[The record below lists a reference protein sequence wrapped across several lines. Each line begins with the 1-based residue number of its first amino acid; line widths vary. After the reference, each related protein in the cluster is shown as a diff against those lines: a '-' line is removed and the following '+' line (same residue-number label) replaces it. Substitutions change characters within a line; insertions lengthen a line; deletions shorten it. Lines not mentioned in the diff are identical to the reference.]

1 MGFATQTKAE
11 EEEPSQSGQNQN
23 GDTVLNRS
31 DTGRDRCQQRQHER
45 RCSENSV
52 PQRKRHPRLRTSENA
67 DCHEEPAERS
77 VQK

>member
-1 MGFATQTKAE
+1 MRFATQMKAE

-23 GDTVLNRS
+23 GDTVLDRS
-31 DTGRDRCQQRQHER
+31 DAGRDRYQQRQYEG

-52 PQRKRHPRLRTSENA
+52 PQRKRHPTLRTSENA
-67 DCHEEPAERS
+67 DCHDEPAERS